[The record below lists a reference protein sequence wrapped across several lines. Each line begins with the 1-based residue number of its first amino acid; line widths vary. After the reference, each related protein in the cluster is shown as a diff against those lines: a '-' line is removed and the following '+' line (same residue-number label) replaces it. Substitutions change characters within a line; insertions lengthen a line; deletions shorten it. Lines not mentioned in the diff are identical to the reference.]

1 MRTMHSIKNISIS
14 IFSQIVIVILG
25 FISRKVFLDSLGIEY
40 LGIDGLLINVLS
52 MLALIEA
59 GIGASIVYNLYKPLA
74 ENNQHKVIALV
85 QLYKKIYQILAI
97 IILVISAMIYPFLS
111 YLMKDGGA
119 ISNVAIIYSIFV
131 AKNVVTYLNAHKRSL
146 INADQRGY
154 ILARV
159 DLVFQVL
166 TTIFKIFILLY
177 TQNYVLYLIIEL
189 SIYTVQNV
197 VNGRI
202 VNKNYPYINTKKKYS
217 IDKDT
222 KENLIINVKA
232 MFLHNIGGYIVFG
245 TDNILISSFIGLA
258 MVGIYSNY
266 TMIIN
271 QLSALVSPI
280 LNGIEA
286 SVGNLIATENNDKN
300 YSIFK
305 VTYLVNFWIFSFC
318 TIFLYNLLEPFIGWW
333 LDKKYLLN
341 NIVFVV
347 ILINFYL
354 TGMRTAIA
362 IFKNKA
368 GLFVQDKYIPLV
380 EALINLSL
388 SIVLVKIF
396 GLVGIFIGTAI
407 STIATV
413 LWIQPYIVYKNLF
426 KKSVLNY
433 FTTYVFYIFL
443 TIVTG
448 FITTSI
454 CNYFIEGSTF
464 ISLVGKGVIC
474 LLVPN
479 VIYVLVFY
487 KSTEFKYIRNIFST
501 MFLQIKKKQNV
512 I

>member
-1 MRTMHSIKNISIS
+1 
-14 IFSQIVIVILG
+14 
-25 FISRKVFLDSLGIEY
+25 
-40 LGIDGLLINVLS
+40 
-52 MLALIEA
+52 
-59 GIGASIVYNLYKPLA
+59 
-74 ENNQHKVIALV
+74 
-85 QLYKKIYQILAI
+85 
-97 IILVISAMIYPFLS
+97 
-111 YLMKDGGA
+111 
-119 ISNVAIIYSIFV
+119 
-131 AKNVVTYLNAHKRSL
+131 
-146 INADQRGY
+146 
-154 ILARV
+154 
-159 DLVFQVL
+159 
-166 TTIFKIFILLY
+166 
-177 TQNYVLYLIIEL
+177 EL
-189 SIYTVQNV
+189 SIYTIQNV
-197 VNGRI
+197 VNGR
-202 VNKNYPYINTKKKYS
+202 VVSKNYPYIKTKEKYS
-217 IDKDT
+217 IDKET

-245 TDNILISSFIGLA
+245 TDNILISSFVGLA

-271 QLSALVSPI
+271 QLSALVNPI

-286 SVGNLIATENNDKN
+286 SVGNLIATENNDKS

-305 VTYLVNFWIFSFC
+305 VIYLVNFWIFSFC

-368 GLFVQDKYIPLV
+368 GLFVQDKYVPLV
-380 EALINLSL
+380 EAIINLSL

-433 FTTYVFYIFL
+433 FTTYVFYVFL
-443 TIVTG
+443 TVVTG

-454 CNYFIEGSTF
+454 CNYFIEGGTF
-464 ISLVGKGVIC
+464 ISLIGKGVIC

-479 VIYVLVFY
+479 VIYILVFY
-487 KSTEFKYIRNIFST
+487 KSIEFKYIRNIFS
-501 MFLQIKKKQNV
+501 MMLSQFKKRRDV

>member
-14 IFSQIVIVILG
+14 ILSQMVIVILG

-40 LGIDGLLINVLS
+40 LGIDGLLINILS
-52 MLALIEA
+52 MLVLIEA

-74 ENNQHKVIALV
+74 ENNQYKIIALV

-97 IILVISAMIYPFLS
+97 IILVISAMIYPVLS
-111 YLMKDGGA
+111 HLMKDGES

-131 AKNVVTYLNAHKRSL
+131 VKNVVTYLNAHKRSL
-146 INADQRGY
+146 IQADQRGY
-154 ILARV
+154 VLARV
-159 DLVFQVL
+159 DLLFQVV
-166 TTIFKIFILLY
+166 TTIFKIFILMY
-177 TQNYVLYLIIEL
+177 TKNYILYLIIEL
-189 SIYTVQNV
+189 SIYVIQNV

-202 VNKNYPYINTKKKYS
+202 VNKNYSYIKTKKKYS
-217 IDKDT
+217 IDNDT
-222 KENLIINVKA
+222 KEKLIINVKA

-271 QLSALVSPI
+271 QLAAVVNPI

-286 SVGNLIATENNDKN
+286 SVGNLIATENSDKN
-300 YSIFK
+300 YAIFK

-318 TIFLYNLLEPFIGWW
+318 TIFLFNLLEPFIGWW

-347 ILINFYL
+347 ILINFYI

-380 EALINLSL
+380 EAIINLSL
-388 SIVLVKIF
+388 SILLAKMF

-413 LWIQPYIVYKNLF
+413 LWIQPYIVYRNLF
-426 KKSVLNY
+426 KKSVWKY
-433 FTTYVFYIFL
+433 FTTYVFYVFL
-443 TIVTG
+443 TVVTG

-479 VIYVLVFY
+479 VIYVLIFY
-487 KSTEFKYIRNIFST
+487 KSTEFQYVRNIFSM
-501 MFLQIKKKQNV
+501 MFLQIKKKKNV

>member
-97 IILVISAMIYPFLS
+97 IILAISAMIYPFLS
-111 YLMKDGGA
+111 YLMKNGES
-119 ISNVAIIYSIFV
+119 ISNIAIIYSIFV

-166 TTIFKIFILLY
+166 TTIFKIFILLH
-177 TQNYVLYLIIEL
+177 TQNYILYLIIEL

-202 VNKNYPYINTKKKYS
+202 VNKNYPYIKTKKKYS
-217 IDKDT
+217 IDNDT
-222 KENLIINVKA
+222 KEKLIINVKA

-258 MVGIYSNY
+258 TVGIYSNY

-271 QLSALVSPI
+271 QLSALVNPI

-286 SVGNLIATENNDKN
+286 SVGNLIATENNDKS

-305 VTYLVNFWIFSFC
+305 VMYLVNFWIFSFC

-362 IFKNKA
+362 TFKNKA

-407 STIATV
+407 STIVTV

-487 KSTEFKYIRNIFST
+487 KRTEFKYIRNIFS
-501 MFLQIKKKQNV
+501 MMLSQFKKRRDV
-512 I
+512 A

>member
-1 MRTMHSIKNISIS
+1 
-14 IFSQIVIVILG
+14 
-25 FISRKVFLDSLGIEY
+25 
-40 LGIDGLLINVLS
+40 
-52 MLALIEA
+52 
-59 GIGASIVYNLYKPLA
+59 
-74 ENNQHKVIALV
+74 
-85 QLYKKIYQILAI
+85 ILAMTV
-97 IILVISAMIYPFLS
+97 LVISVMIYPFLS
-111 YLMKDGGA
+111 YLMKDGDD
-119 ISNVAIIYSIFV
+119 ISNVAIIYLIFV
-131 AKNVVTYLNAHKRSL
+131 AKNVITYLNAHKRSL

-154 ILARV
+154 ILVRV

-177 TQNYVLYLIIEL
+177 TKNYILYLIIEL
-189 SIYTVQNV
+189 SIYTIQNV
-197 VNGRI
+197 VNGR
-202 VNKNYPYINTKKKYS
+202 VVSKNYPYIKIKEKYS
-217 IDKDT
+217 IDKET

-245 TDNILISSFIGLA
+245 TDNILISSFVGLA

-271 QLSALVSPI
+271 QLSALVNPI

-286 SVGNLIATENNDKN
+286 SVGNLIATENNDKS

-305 VTYLVNFWIFSFC
+305 VIYLVNFWIFSFC

-368 GLFVQDKYIPLV
+368 GLFVQDKYVPLV
-380 EALINLSL
+380 EAIINLSL

-433 FTTYVFYIFL
+433 FTTYVFYVFL
-443 TIVTG
+443 TVVTG

-454 CNYFIEGSTF
+454 CNYFIEGGTF
-464 ISLVGKGVIC
+464 ISLIGKGVIC

-479 VIYVLVFY
+479 VIYILVFY
-487 KSTEFKYIRNIFST
+487 KSIEFKYIRNIFS
-501 MFLQIKKKQNV
+501 MMLSQFKKRRDV

>member
-14 IFSQIVIVILG
+14 IFSQIIIVILG
-25 FISRKVFLDSLGIEY
+25 FISRKIFLDSLGIEY
-40 LGIDGLLINVLS
+40 LGIDGLLTNILS
-52 MLALIEA
+52 MLVLIEA

-74 ENNQHKVIALV
+74 ENDQNKIIALV
-85 QLYKKIYQILAI
+85 QLYKKIYRILAMTV
-97 IILVISAMIYPFLS
+97 LVISVMIYPFLS
-111 YLMKDGGA
+111 YLMKDGDD
-119 ISNVAIIYSIFV
+119 ISNVAIIYLIFV
-131 AKNVVTYLNAHKRSL
+131 AKNVITYLNAHKRSL

-154 ILARV
+154 ILVRV

-177 TQNYVLYLIIEL
+177 TKNYILYLIIEL
-189 SIYTVQNV
+189 SIYTIQNV
-197 VNGRI
+197 VNGR
-202 VNKNYPYINTKKKYS
+202 VVSKNYPYIKTKEKYS
-217 IDKDT
+217 IDKET

-245 TDNILISSFIGLA
+245 TDNILISSFVGLA

-271 QLSALVSPI
+271 QLSALVNPI

-286 SVGNLIATENNDKN
+286 SVGNLIATENNDKS

-305 VTYLVNFWIFSFC
+305 VIYLVNFWIFSFC

-368 GLFVQDKYIPLV
+368 GLFVQDKYVPLV
-380 EALINLSL
+380 EAIINLSL

-433 FTTYVFYIFL
+433 FTTYVFYVFL
-443 TIVTG
+443 TVVTG

-454 CNYFIEGSTF
+454 CNYFIEGGTF
-464 ISLVGKGVIC
+464 ISLIGKGVIC

-479 VIYVLVFY
+479 VIYILVFY
-487 KSTEFKYIRNIFST
+487 KSIEFKYIRNIFS
-501 MFLQIKKKQNV
+501 MMLSQFKKRRDV